1 MFLKLFFFKNHKQTF
16 VLLNINRKFYFSKSQ
31 EFVFSLKNIKST
43 KNKNLFVVVV
53 FFRKISI
60 LFWDSSSPVL
70 YNVSYRIGTD
80 ASTEHWEHTE
90 HPS

>member
-43 KNKNLFVVVV
+43 KNKTFVCCCC
-53 FFRKISI
+53 F
-60 LFWDSSSPVL
+60 L
-70 YNVSYRIGTD
+70 
-80 ASTEHWEHTE
+80 
-90 HPS
+90 